1 MRSPAPMHNVALR
14 WGGVGLSTYGTC
26 SVDAVRP
33 SCSTQAKKRLM
44 VILLSMRQH
53 DPSTGP
59 QSPVRAGRQSARPTR
74 VESGQRR
81 DARRSHTA
89 AQRPRRP
96 TPGRTGHRARA
107 TTQHARQVAHD
118 TPASHRGR
126 AQGPGRGRG
135 GHVDRRPE
143 SRPSVSIDTL
153 NHVSHRACPHAWK
166 GAGPHPW
173 QHTLRGALRLGSTAH
188 PVLSPSCSSPIAM

>member
-135 GHVDRRPE
+135 E
-143 SRPSVSIDTL
+143 LSAAL
-153 NHVSHRACPHAWK
+153 NARVLVNRSL
-166 GAGPHPW
+166 AGRKDISYVVLTPPIN
-173 QHTLRGALRLGSTAH
+173 GAL
-188 PVLSPSCSSPIAM
+188 SSQQSAI